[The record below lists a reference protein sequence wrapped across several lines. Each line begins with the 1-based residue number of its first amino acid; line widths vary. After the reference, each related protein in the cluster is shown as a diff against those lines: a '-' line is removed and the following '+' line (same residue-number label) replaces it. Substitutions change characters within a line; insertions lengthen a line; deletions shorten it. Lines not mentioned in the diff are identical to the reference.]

1 MLHEIVDRLM
11 PVADGLGVRF
21 EPGAWR
27 CSLYNN
33 HGAVSSSV
41 VAFLFGAGDGVPRV
55 IVKLSR
61 QTDTVT
67 REEAAL
73 RRLSALVPGR
83 VPRPYLGGEL
93 RGVAFLAMEGLDAEA
108 IPVSR
113 FEDRFPDVL
122 AALLELHGAVSEAPG
137 DVGDLEREVLETLEQ
152 LECRSAASDLGL
164 AALCSRMREQLHG
177 LARLGLPRVPQHGDF
192 SLGNVLVRRG
202 GGVVVV
208 DWEDYGAVRL
218 PGYDLVA
225 LFATLPGRDV
235 LRHPRLRRL
244 LSDSLHRYAMHL
256 KVDPRWLPVLVP
268 LHLARLLLSCEAKG
282 RSDPARAAL
291 SHLATLSRRGG
302 VGDALSG

>member
-11 PVADGLGVRF
+11 PVAGGLGVRF

-33 HGAVSSSV
+33 HGPASSSV
-41 VAFLFGAGDGVPRV
+41 VAFLFRAGDGVPRV

-73 RRLSALVPGR
+73 RRLSALAPGR

-108 IPVSR
+108 ISASR

-137 DVGDLEREVLETLEQ
+137 DVGDLEREVLETLTQ
-152 LECRSAASDLGL
+152 LESRSAASDLGL

-177 LARLGLPRVPQHGDF
+177 LAPLGLPRVPQHGDF

-225 LFATLPGRDV
+225 LFATLPGRDA

-282 RSDPARAAL
+282 RSDPARASL
-291 SHLATLSRRGG
+291 SHLATLARGGG
-302 VGDALSG
+302 VGDALLG

>member
-1 MLHEIVDRLM
+1 MLHSVVDRLTR
-11 PVADGLGVRF
+11 VAVGLGPGF
-21 EPGAWR
+21 DPGAWR

-41 VAFLFGAGDGVPRV
+41 VAFLFGAGDSVPRV
-55 IVKLSR
+55 VVKLSR

-73 RRLSALVPGR
+73 RQLSALVPGR

-108 IPVSR
+108 ISVGR

-137 DVGDLEREVLETLEQ
+137 DVADLEREVLETLEQ
-152 LECRSAASDLGL
+152 LESRSTASGLGL

-244 LSDSLHRYAMHL
+244 LSDSLRRYAMHL
-256 KVDPRWLPVLVP
+256 KVDERWLPVLVP
-268 LHLARLLLSCEAKG
+268 LHLTRLLLSCEAKG
-282 RSDPARAAL
+282 LNDPARAAL
-291 SHLATLSRRGG
+291 SHLATLARGSG
-302 VGDALSG
+302 VDGALFG

>member
-1 MLHEIVDRLM
+1 MLHDIVDRLA
-11 PVADGLGVRF
+11 PVADALGVRF
-21 EPGAWR
+21 EPRAWT

-41 VAFLFGAGDGVPRV
+41 VAFLFGVGDDVPRV

-61 QTDTVT
+61 QTDTVA

-83 VPRPYLGGEL
+83 VPRPYLAGEL
-93 RGVAFLAMEGLDAEA
+93 RGVAFLAMEGVDAET
-108 IPVSR
+108 IPASR
-113 FEDRFPDVL
+113 FEAGFEDVL
-122 AALLELHGAVSEAPG
+122 AALLELHGAVCEAPG
-137 DVGDLEREVLETLEQ
+137 DAGDLEREILETLKE
-152 LECRSAASDLGL
+152 LESRSIASQLGL
-164 AALCSRMREQLHG
+164 AALYSRMRERLRG
-177 LARLGLPRVPQHGDF
+177 LVRLGLPTIPQHGDF

-208 DWEDYGAVRL
+208 DWEDFSAVRL

-235 LRHPRLRRL
+235 LRHPGLRRL
-244 LSDSLHRYAMHL
+244 LSDGLRRYAMR
-256 KVDPRWLPVLVP
+256 VRMDERWLPVLVP
-268 LHLARLLLSCEAKG
+268 LHLTRFFLSCEAKG

-291 SHLATLSRRGG
+291 SHLATLARGG
-302 VGDALSG
+302 GLFE

>member
-11 PVADGLGVRF
+11 PVADGLGVRLA
-21 EPGAWR
+21 PGAWR

-33 HGAVSSSV
+33 HGAASSSV

-61 QTDTVT
+61 QTKTVT

-108 IPVSR
+108 ISASR

-122 AALLELHGAVSEAPG
+122 AALLEIHGAVLEAPG
-137 DVGDLEREVLETLEQ
+137 DVEDLEREVLETLEQ
-152 LECRSAASDLGL
+152 LESRSAASELGL
-164 AALCSRMREQLHG
+164 SALCSRMREQVHG
-177 LARLGLPRVPQHGDF
+177 LAHLGLPRVPQHGDF

-208 DWEDYGAVRL
+208 DWEDYGTVRL

-225 LFATLPGRDV
+225 LFATLPGGDV
-235 LRHPRLRRL
+235 LRRRRLRRL
-244 LSDSLHRYAMHL
+244 LSDGLHRYAMQL
-256 KVDPRWLPVLVP
+256 KVDARWLPVLVP
-268 LHLARLLLSCEAKG
+268 LHLARFFLSCESKG

-291 SHLATLSRRGG
+291 SHLAALARS
-302 VGDALSG
+302 VDAGDALFG